1 MPKNDKF
8 FRVAI
13 ATVRVTIMKF
23 CRVVELDEVYILC
36 PLAESLSLIASELEA
51 KN

>member
-13 ATVRVTIMKF
+13 ATVRVTIVKF
-23 CRVVELDEVYILC
+23 CRMVELGELYILC
-36 PLAESLSLIASELEA
+36 PLAKSLSLIASGLEA
-51 KN
+51 KV